1 MDALDAL
8 IAKARRREKRNRSVW
23 GGLTALIVIVVVC
36 AVLMYINHFNVQ
48 ITLSGAREVTLEYG
62 EGYTEAGAEA
72 AFTGRFFP
80 KTDVPLDVKIRNP
93 IGEGKAGTYEI
104 EYTASY
110 GIWRDSAVRTVHLE
124 DSVAPRILL
133 KKSTAAYTIPGQPYI
148 EEGFMARDNHDGDL
162 TDQVQRTEKGGKVI
176 YSVEDSSGNRT
187 EIVRDIVYYDPIAPE
202 LTIEGPETIT
212 INAGEPFEDPGYS
225 AMDNSAGDLTGRVQV
240 RGKVNIYKAGTYQLE
255 YYVEDVYDNSAS
267 VVRTVEVKAI
277 PQPEVV
283 KPEGKVIYLTF
294 DDGPSAYTED
304 LLEVLRKYD
313 VKVTFFVCNT
323 DCVDVLKKI
332 AEDGHAIGIHSV
344 THDYKTIYASEE
356 AYFADLFQ
364 MQSIIEEHTGI
375 KTTLVRFPGGG
386 SNTVSRFNPGIM
398 TRLSQALHDMGFQ
411 YFDWNVDSDDA
422 GRSKTTKKVL
432 RNVKKGVEDVD
443 VAIVLQHDVKK
454 YSVKAVEDIILWGL
468 EEGYEFRA
476 LDPTSPT
483 FHHKINN

>member
-1 MDALDAL
+1 MDSLDAL

-23 GGLTALIVIVVVC
+23 GGVAALISAIVVC
-36 AVLMYINHFNVQ
+36 AVLLYINHFNVQ
-48 ITLSGAREVTLEYG
+48 ITLTGSREVTLEYG
-62 EGYTEAGAEA
+62 EGYAEAGAEA
-72 AFTGRFFP
+72 VFTGKVLPRE
-80 KTDVPLDVKIRNP
+80 DVELDVKISNP
-93 IGEGKAGTYEI
+93 IGDGKVGTYTV

-110 GIWRDSAVRTVHLE
+110 GIWRDSAVRTVHIV
-124 DSVAPRILL
+124 DNAAPRIML
-133 KKSTAAYTIPGQPYI
+133 KKSPASYTIPGQPYL
-148 EEGFMARDNHDGDL
+148 EEGFAARDNHDGDL
-162 TDQVQRTEKGGKVI
+162 TDKVQIVEKGGKVI

-187 EIVRDIVYYDPIAPE
+187 EITRNIVYYDPIAPE
-202 LTIEGPETIT
+202 LTLEGPETIT
-212 INAGEPFEDPGYS
+212 INAGEPFEDPGCT
-225 AMDNSAGDLTGRVQV
+225 ALDNSAGDLTGRVQV
-240 RGKVNIYKAGTYQLE
+240 RGKVNIYRAGTYQLE

-277 PQPEVV
+277 PQPEVLV
-283 KPEGKVIYLTF
+283 PEEKVIYLTF
-294 DDGPSAYTED
+294 DDGPSAYTEE
-304 LLEVLRKYD
+304 LLEVLREYD

-356 AYFADLFQ
+356 AYFADLFG
-364 MQSIIEEHTGI
+364 MQRIIEEHTGI

-398 TRLSQALHDMGFQ
+398 TRLAQALHDMGFQ

-432 RNVKKGVEDVD
+432 RNVKKGVEEVD

-454 YSVKAVEDIILWGL
+454 YSVRAVEDIILWGL

-476 LDPTSPT
+476 LDASSPT